1 MATQVRA
8 SFPWKRLVSQ
18 ALVSI
23 GFIAAVGVL
32 LLWLAGKFERK
43 VVNRSDGSAGAPVA
57 AGAKVVPVRVIRQPR
72 TESAVGTIRAVHET
86 SVGSKLLARVSEVNL
101 KAGQRVNKG
110 DVLIRLDDTDLQAKL
125 QQAHAMLTA
134 AEAVRQQAESDEKRL
149 SNLMKTN
156 AVSRQE
162 YENSATKLR
171 AADADLR
178 RAQEA
183 VKEGQ
188 VALDWATLRAPMD
201 GVVIDKKID
210 VGDMVTPGQILVTLF
225 DPSRMQLVASVRE
238 SLAHRLQTGQTLGVR
253 IEGLDKQCQGT
264 ISEIVPEAESSSRAF
279 QVKVTGP
286 CPGGIYS
293 GMFGRLLIPLDEE
306 TVLVIPRRAVLH
318 VGQLE
323 LVDVADKGH
332 AVRRSIRTGRGFG
345 EDVEVLSGLR
355 DGEQVVIS
363 ATESPQGGR
372 TAGQSGAAAPGK

>member
-8 SFPWKRLVSQ
+8 PFPWKRLVGQ
-18 ALVSI
+18 GLVSV
-23 GFIAAVGVL
+23 GFIAAVAL
-32 LLWLAGKFERK
+32 LLFWLAGKFERK
-43 VVNRSDGSAGAPVA
+43 VVDRNDKASASPVA
-57 AGAKVVPVRVIRQPR
+57 AGAKVVPARVIRQPR

-101 KAGQRVNKG
+101 KAGQRVSRG
-110 DVLIRLDDTDLQAKL
+110 DVLIRLDDTDLQSKL
-125 QQAHAMLTA
+125 QQARAMLTS

-149 SNLMKTN
+149 ANLMKTN

-162 YENSATKLR
+162 YENAATKLR
-171 AADADLR
+171 SAAADLR

-183 VKEGQ
+183 EKETQ

-201 GVVIDKKID
+201 GIVIDKKVD
-210 VGDMVTPGQILVTLF
+210 TGDMVTPGQILVSLF
-225 DPSRMQLVASVRE
+225 DPTRMQLVASVRE

-323 LVDVADKGH
+323 LVDVAEKGRS
-332 AVRRSIRTGRGFG
+332 VRRSIRTGRAFG

-355 DGEQVVIS
+355 EGEQVVLS
-363 ATESPQGGR
+363 AAEAPQEVTRG
-372 TAGQSGAAAPGK
+372 